1 MVLLILAVTA
11 TLAAPAIARL
21 GEERPA
27 GAADRM
33 LALLHD
39 GRKVALENHTTVILR
54 IDPKTLRYEADT
66 LGFEGSGL
74 FTSGKLDLDIMQTL
88 ETDRP
93 RLQFVFRPTGAAFAD
108 TVIVRG
114 GQRPLIVR
122 VDPWS
127 GVARADT
134 L

>member
-1 MVLLILAVTA
+1 MVLLVLAVAA

-21 GEERPA
+21 GQDQPP
-27 GAADRM
+27 GAADRV

-39 GRKVALENHTTVILR
+39 TRKVALETHATAILR
-54 IDPKTLRYEADT
+54 IDPKTLRYEVDT
-66 LGFEGSGL
+66 ISLEGSGL
-74 FTSGKLDLDIMQTL
+74 FISGTLDLDLTQTL
-88 ETDRP
+88 VTDRP
-93 RLQFVFRPTGAAFAD
+93 RLQYIFRPTGVTFAD
-108 TVIVRG
+108 TVMVRG
-114 GQRPLIVR
+114 GDRPLIVR

>member
-21 GEERPA
+21 GEDQPTTS
-27 GAADRM
+27 ADRM

-54 IDPKTLRYEADT
+54 LDPKTLRYEVDT
-66 LGFEGSGL
+66 LGFQGSGL
-74 FTSGKLDLDIMQTL
+74 FASGKLDLDIMQSL
-88 ETDRP
+88 ETDQP

-108 TVIVRG
+108 SVVVRG
-114 GQRPLIVR
+114 GDRPLTVR

>member
-1 MVLLILAVTA
+1 MVLLILAITA

-27 GAADRM
+27 GSADRV

-39 GRKVALENHTTVILR
+39 ARKVALENHATTILR
-54 IDPKTLRYEADT
+54 LDPKSLRYEVDT
-66 LGFEGSGL
+66 IGLDGAGPFASG
-74 FTSGKLDLDIMQTL
+74 TLDLDMTQSL
-88 ETDRP
+88 ETTQP
-93 RLQFVFRPTGAAFAD
+93 RLQFVFRPTGVAFAD

-114 GQRPLIVR
+114 GDRPLTVR

-127 GVARADT
+127 GVARADS